1 MPLELRS
8 VAIRPLA
15 ADQAP
20 KGGCNRPNARAVV
33 TPMRT
38 YASAAEA
45 AHALGMSRQ
54 HAARLARTR
63 RQGWRYADE

>member
-1 MPLELRS
+1 MALEIRS
-8 VAIRPLA
+8 VAIRQRT

-45 AHALGMSRQ
+45 AQAFGVSRQ

>member
-20 KGGCNRPNARAVV
+20 KDGCNHSRGRAVI
-33 TPMRT
+33 TPWRT
-38 YASAAEA
+38 FSSAAEA
-45 AHALGMSRQ
+45 AQALGMSRQ

-63 RQGWRYADE
+63 RDGWRYVDE